1 MQGNLHVWF
10 WLGTLQKLIEL
21 CLIPRKRKLNQLQA
35 IM

>member
-10 WLGTLQKLIEL
+10 WPGTPQKLIEL
-21 CLIPRKRKLNQLQA
+21 QLISLKRKLNQLQA